1 MRVPTRK
8 GDKIIKEPKD
18 YYISLRKY
26 KELESKL
33 ILMLTKRPILANEV
47 KRLAEMGDFS
57 ENAGYQLAKSSL
69 RGLNRR
75 IDETQDMINKAEIIE
90 ASLNLDTVNIGQTVS
105 LINNQ
110 DGSIKSFKILGGS
123 ESNPA
128 LGIISHLSPLGSAL
142 LGKNIGDIVKSG
154 LGEKQKS
161 YQIISIEAK
170 D

>member
-8 GDKIIKEPKD
+8 GDKIVKEPKD
-18 YYISLRKY
+18 YYISLKKY
-26 KELESKL
+26 KELEKKL
-33 ILMLTKRPILANEV
+33 SLMLKKRPILAMEV

-75 IDETQDMINKAEIIE
+75 IDETKDMINKAEIIE
-90 ASLNLDTVNIGQTVS
+90 PNLDLGTVNIGQTVS
-105 LINNQ
+105 LINDQ

-123 ESNPA
+123 ESDPSA
-128 LGIISHLSPLGSAL
+128 GIISHLSPLGSSL
-142 LGKNIGDIVKSG
+142 LGKSIGDIVKSG
-154 LGEKQKS
+154 RGKKQKN